1 MILWIFRPR
10 CLPSPPPPSPP
21 RSFVVCAVCNFTWML
36 ASLSFSLFS
45 SLLLYRWHKV
55 LKHVYPRCTP
65 QNGYEHTKGQLEK
78 MCRIKAKES
87 EKHKTEGEKR
97 TEEKLLYK
105 FTSALLNGNS
115 HSFRR
120 EFFSLVVRSFLEIC
134 SLRTRWDVVC
144 CCWWLLLVFRQFFSP
159 LFLIFCST
167 LVRLCLRTPFSIM
180 VTIAAI
186 VMTSPFAQ
194 ITHSLHPI
202 H

>member
-1 MILWIFRPR
+1 MNF
-10 CLPSPPPPSPP
+10 SPLLFAIATAPPSPP

-55 LKHVYPRCTP
+55 LKHVYPRCAP
-65 QNGYEHTKGQLEK
+65 QNGYEHTKEQ
-78 MCRIKAKES
+78 S
-87 EKHKTEGEKR
+87 EKNMPHKSERERETWNREREKR

-134 SLRTRWDVVC
+134 SLCIRWDVVC